1 MIIEIEIE
9 NWKSFRDP
17 TLFTML
23 ASRERQHSER
33 LARINKYKMRI
44 LPITAIYGGNA
55 SGKSVF
61 FEAINFVKNFVTN
74 GVKPEEQIPVE
85 PYRLDPKFKGLPTKF
100 RFEILVDGIVY
111 DYSFAVTNE
120 KVIKEKLVKITSS
133 SEKIL
138 FHRQKDKLLNL
149 ETTANNE
156 DYLNYAFHGTHDNQL
171 FLSNTVFQKI
181 TLFKPVFDW
190 FKKSL
195 VLISP
200 MGMSDPVTALI
211 SKDTPL
217 YETIK
222 NSLYRFDTGIMHLEG
237 EIIPFDSIPMDDKLK
252 DELKK
257 TVTEST
263 HVELVGAHRAERIVL
278 SKKEGEMIA
287 KKLVS
292 YHQSSDGQ
300 KVKFELTDESDG
312 TRRLIELLPGFYN
325 MSNENNAKVYIID
338 EIDRSLHSLL
348 TRQLLNLF
356 LCSYSEKSRSQLL
369 FTTHDLLLMDQTLLR
384 RDEMWIAERNDQG
397 SSTLISFA
405 EFKDVRSDKDIRK
418 SYLQG
423 RLGGIPNVLINE
435 CFTPFKSE
443 YDG

>member
-17 TLFTML
+17 TLFSML

-33 LARINKYKMRI
+33 LARINKYQMRI

-61 FEAINFVKNFVTN
+61 FEAINFAKNFVTN

-85 PYRLDPKFKGLPTKF
+85 PYRLDKKFRYLPTKF
-100 RFEILVDGIVY
+100 RFQILVNEIVY
-111 DYSFAVTNE
+111 DYFFAVTNE
-120 KVIKEKLVKITSS
+120 KVIEEKLTKTTSS
-133 SEKIL
+133 SEKTL
-138 FHRQKDKLLNL
+138 FHRQNDELLEL
-149 ETTANNE
+149 EIPANDE
-156 DYLNYAFHGTHDNQL
+156 GYLNYAFHGTHDNQL

-181 TLFKPVFDW
+181 KLFKPVFDW
-190 FKKSL
+190 FKNSL
-195 VLISP
+195 SLISP
-200 MGMSDPVTALI
+200 SGLSGPIKALM

-222 NSLYRFDTGIMHLEG
+222 SSLYRFDTGIIYLEG
-237 EIIPFDSIPMDDKLK
+237 EPIPFESLPMDEKLRDDLRK
-252 DELKK
+252 A
-257 TVTEST
+257 VTEST
-263 HVELVGAHRAERIVL
+263 HVELVDDFRAERIVL
-278 SKKEGEMIA
+278 SKKDGEIMA

-292 YHQSSDGQ
+292 YHQGSDGQ
-300 KVKFELTDESDG
+300 NIKFELTDESDG
-312 TRRLIELLPGFYN
+312 TRRLIELLPGFY
-325 MSNENNAKVYIID
+325 SLSSDKTEKVYIID
-338 EIDRSLHSLL
+338 ELDRSLHSLL

-356 LCSYSEKSRSQLL
+356 LCSCNVESRSQLL

-384 RDEMWIAERNDQG
+384 RDEMWISERNEEG

-405 EFKDVRSDKDIRK
+405 EFNDVRSDKDILK

-435 CFTPFKSE
+435 CFTPFNQKNGS
-443 YDG
+443 